1 MARFSDQV
9 AIVTGAAGGIGLGI
23 ARRLASE
30 GAAIMIGDVSDNARA
45 AADELGKRFNVRTLS
60 AVGDLSQ
67 PGVAEKM
74 VAETEKAFGRIDVLV
89 NNAGGGILRHSSEH
103 TEETLQATINRNLWT
118 MLRCT
123 LAAIPRMKQRRY
135 GRIVSLGADSVY
147 TGLDLHS
154 IYNGAKGGVHGAT
167 VGFAREVARD
177 GITINAVAPCGVET
191 EEVKKAAAANHP
203 LIKSMMQMIPMGRMA
218 QIEDVAAAVAF
229 LASSEAGFITGQIL
243 SINGGTAMG

>member
-30 GAAIMIGDVSDNARA
+30 GAAIMIGDLSDNARA
-45 AADELGKRFNVRTLS
+45 AAAELGRQFNVRTLA

-74 VAETEKAFGRIDVLV
+74 VAETERALGRIDVLI
-89 NNAGGGILRHSSEH
+89 NNAGGGILRNSLEH

-147 TGLDLHS
+147 TGLDLHT

-167 VGFAREVARD
+167 VGFARELARD
-177 GITINAVAPCGVET
+177 GITVNAVAPCGVET
-191 EEVKKAAAANHP
+191 EEVKKAAAENHP
-203 LIKSMMQMIPMGRMA
+203 LIRSMMSMIPMGRMA

-229 LASSEAGFITGQIL
+229 LASREAGFITGQIL

>member
-30 GAAIMIGDVSDNARA
+30 GATVMIGDLSDNARA
-45 AADELGKRFNVRTLS
+45 VAAEIGKRFSVPTF
-60 AVGDLSQ
+60 AAIGDLSQ

-74 VAETEKAFGRIDVLV
+74 VADTEKEFGRIDILV

-123 LAAIPRMKQRRY
+123 LAVMPRMKARRY
-135 GRIVSLGADSVY
+135 GRIVNLGADSVY
-147 TGLDLHS
+147 TGLELHA

-167 VGFAREVARD
+167 VGFAREVAAD

-191 EEVKKAAAANHP
+191 EEVKRAIAANHP
-203 LIKSMMQMIPMGRMA
+203 LIKSMMQMIPMERMA

>member
-1 MARFSDQV
+1 MARFTDQV

-23 ARRLASE
+23 AGRLASE
-30 GAAIMIGDVSDNARA
+30 GAAIVIGDVSGNARA
-45 AADELGKRFNVRTLS
+45 AADEISTRYNVRTLS
-60 AVGDLSQ
+60 LVGDLSQ

-74 VAETEKAFGRIDVLV
+74 VAEAEKTFGRIDVLV
-89 NNAGGGILRHSSEH
+89 NNAGGGILRHSLEH

-123 LAAIPRMKQRRY
+123 LAVLPRMKQRRY

-147 TGLDLHS
+147 TGLDLHA

-203 LIKSMMQMIPMGRMA
+203 LIQSMMQMIPMGRMA

-229 LASSEAGFITGQIL
+229 LASGEAGFITGQIL

>member
-30 GAAIMIGDVSDNARA
+30 GAAIVIGDLSENARA
-45 AADELGKRFNVRTLS
+45 AAEDIGKAYKVRTLS
-60 AVGDLSQ
+60 VVGDLSQ
-67 PGVAEKM
+67 PGVGEKM
-74 VAETEKAFGRIDVLV
+74 VAETEKTFGRIDVLV

-118 MLRCT
+118 MIRCT
-123 LAAIPRMKQRRY
+123 LAVIPRMKQRRY

-177 GITINAVAPCGVET
+177 GISINAVAPCGVET
-191 EEVKKAAAANHP
+191 EEVRKAVAANHP
-203 LIKSMMQMIPMGRMA
+203 LIKAMMEMIPMGRMA